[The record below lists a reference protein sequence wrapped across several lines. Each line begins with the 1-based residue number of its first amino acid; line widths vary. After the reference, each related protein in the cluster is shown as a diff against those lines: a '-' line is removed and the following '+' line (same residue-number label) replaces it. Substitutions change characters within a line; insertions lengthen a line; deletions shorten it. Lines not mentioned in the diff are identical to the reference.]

1 MFWCLSLSSNFTF
14 LIASPS
20 VISLS
25 WITICTFPCY
35 IPMVCKQLTKWRDVG
50 PAPCWALSVPAPEI
64 AKVELLGGCATTCLL
79 CLQVG
84 RSCIKQAGDPPG
96 LCLPAV
102 QNCFQLGCVANLQG
116 RVRCGNR
123 CGWPMARAI
132 HSFIQRWRRQN
143 AEHSM
148 LSIFTPR
155 MHNLSK

>member
-1 MFWCLSLSSNFTF
+1 MCRCLHLSSNFTF

-25 WITICTFPCY
+25 WIIICTFPCC
-35 IPMVCKQLTKWRDVG
+35 IPMVCKQLAKWRGVG
-50 PAPCWALSVPAPEI
+50 PAPCWALSVPTPEV
-64 AKVELLGGCATTCLL
+64 ARAELLGGTGATYLL

-84 RSCIKQAGDPPG
+84 RNCFKQAGDPPG

-102 QNCFQLGCVANLQG
+102 QNSFQLGCVASLQG

-123 CGWPMARAI
+123 WGWPVARAT
-132 HSFIQRWRRQN
+132 HSFIQRWRTQN

-155 MHNLSK
+155 MYNLSK